1 MDLTLDD
8 DQRLLAESARQLFE
22 RTYPTSEARK
32 AEERPERFSAEL
44 WTQAGELGWP
54 GIALPEDVGGAGY
67 GVLELAVLAEEL
79 GRAAVTL
86 PLLTSYAAALP
97 LLWAG
102 RDAPA
107 RERWLGPLT
116 TGDAVGALALLE
128 PGGRSERAAPTL
140 RGAATD
146 GGWALSG
153 TKLAVRFGARADVLV
168 ASADLGDGR
177 PSLLAVPTHAPGID
191 RRAHDT
197 FSPEPLAAVTFTD
210 VVVGPDDVVGEP
222 GRAAAV
228 IERALD
234 HLGVLDTA
242 YAVGLGDAAL
252 ALAVDHASNREQFG
266 RPIGVNQAVSHQCV
280 DMRVDI
286 DAMRVLVHQAAWRLD
301 RAAGGDDPATTRAV
315 ALANAYARDV
325 IPNVFARAHQVHGA
339 MGFTMEYDLQLFSR
353 RAKSYE
359 LTGGGAAF
367 HLEQVASSL
376 GF

>member
-1 MDLTLDD
+1 VDLTLDD

-97 LLWAG
+97 LLRAG

-128 PGGRSERAAPTL
+128 PGGRSERAAPRL

-177 PSLLAVPTHAPGID
+177 PSLLAVPTDAPGID

-301 RAAGGDDPATTRAV
+301 RAAGGDDPSATRAV

-359 LTGGGAAF
+359 LTGGGAAW